1 MGWGGP
7 HWDEEQAVVVDT
19 SIRRYVIIGNGIAGT
34 MAAETLRKTDAHC
47 GITLIGNEPYPL
59 YNRVSLPPFLKLKA
73 SEEKVLMRTREKHAE
88 RSIDLQLCTEVS
100 AVDAHGR
107 TVTTACGKEYPYD
120 ALLVA
125 TGGRPNPL
133 HVPGT
138 EAITSGIC
146 NFQTLDDSKE
156 ILARIEDSGHAV
168 TTGASYIAYELTEAF
183 RARGVPT
190 TWLIR
195 GPRFL
200 RRILDETGGAVV
212 EAIARQHE
220 VEFVYGE
227 EIASVQSQNGRLSAV
242 VTTGGRTIPADL
254 LGVGHGLTMN
264 MEFLQGTGIE
274 TRTGILTDSC
284 LRTNVP
290 DIFAAGDVAEFYDSF
305 IDQPNRM
312 GTWDNSSA
320 QGRLVALNMA
330 GAEEPYVEVP
340 TYTSTL
346 FHSKIRVVGITPE
359 SHSGLEAISTVN
371 MQELTY
377 QKLWFLHNHLV
388 GAVAIGEMK
397 NRKTL
402 LQAIKSKEAIVA
414 NRERLFEAS

>member
-1 MGWGGP
+1 VLDSGI
-7 HWDEEQAVVVDT
+7 A
-19 SIRRYVIIGNGIAGT
+19 RYVIIGNGVAGT
-34 MAAETLRKTDAHC
+34 MAAETLRKNDPNC
-47 GITLIGNEPYPL
+47 GITLIGGEPYPL

-73 SEEKVLMRTREKHAE
+73 SEDKVLMRTVEKHAE
-88 RSIDLQLCTEVS
+88 RNIDLCLNTE
-100 AVDAHGR
+100 AQRVDAQGR
-107 TVTTACGKEYPYD
+107 SVLTACGKEYPYD

-125 TGGRPNPL
+125 TGGRPNRL
-133 HVPGT
+133 SVPGAA
-138 EAITSGIC
+138 EAHTGIC

-156 ILARIEDSGHAV
+156 ILDRIADAHHAV
-168 TTGASYIAYELTEAF
+168 TVGASYIAYELTEAF

-212 EAIARQHE
+212 QRIGEQHE

-227 EIASVQSQNGRLSAV
+227 EVAEVQSNEGRVSGV
-242 VTTGGRTIPADL
+242 VTTSGRTINADL
-254 LGVGHGLTMN
+254 IGVGIGLTLN
-264 MEFLQGTGIE
+264 TEFLEGTGVAVNK
-274 TRTGILTDSC
+274 GIVADGC

-290 DIFAAGDVAEFYDSF
+290 GIYTAGDVAEFYDSF
-305 IDQPNRM
+305 IDQHNTM

-320 QGRLVALNMA
+320 QGRHVAVNMLGGQQPFA
-330 GAEEPYVEVP
+330 EVP

-346 FHSKIRVVGITPE
+346 FHTKIRVVGITPE
-359 SHSGLEAISTVN
+359 SHPDLDEISTVD
-371 MQELTY
+371 MDELTY
-377 QKLWFLHNHLV
+377 QKLWFLRNRLV

-402 LQAIKSKEAIVA
+402 LQAIKSKAEIISD
-414 NRERLFEAS
+414 RERLFEAS